1 MSGNAPRA
9 EEAARWFALAR
20 DDQAASIACLAARL
34 PGIAAYHAQQSA
46 EKANKGLLVLAGAA
60 FRRIHDLDELAET
73 AVPAYPD
80 LSDCLDR
87 LRPLTSW
94 GGAITVTPGPMTSP
108 RPRTAKFGRSWSIS
122 TSFCLGAPLGKIEN
136 PADRATTRSR
146 WIDAW
151 RRS

>member
-1 MSGNAPRA
+1 MSGNDPRA

-46 EKANKGLLVLAGAA
+46 EKAIKGLLVLAGAA

-94 GGAITVTPGPMTSP
+94 GVDYRYPGADDIPTPEDGEIRAVLVDIDQLLSRGSP
-108 RPRTAKFGRSWSIS
+108 G
-122 TSFCLGAPLGKIEN
+122 E
-136 PADRATTRSR
+136 D
-146 WIDAW
+146 
-151 RRS
+151 